1 MLVIVLLSL
10 QEPKLINE
18 KMLKT
23 EKISIATV
31 DNVEQKTLMINKLQG
46 TYVCANKF
54 YVDAINVDCIQKRNH
69 VYLIDKSLKNF
80 KIRN

>member
-1 MLVIVLLSL
+1 LSL

-31 DNVEQKTLMINKLQG
+31 DNVEQAFN
-46 TYVCANKF
+46 
-54 YVDAINVDCIQKRNH
+54 
-69 VYLIDKSLKNF
+69 DK
-80 KIRN
+80 